1 MTSSKD
7 DLLMVTRQG
16 KALRFS
22 EGEVRPTGRT
32 TMGVTGI
39 HLRGDDRVVSM
50 DVVETEGYLLVITDK
65 GQGKRTPFDEYLAK
79 SRGTLG
85 VTTISQEARAD
96 IGDIAQA
103 MVVLEGEDITTI
115 TRSGIVLRTK
125 VSDIS
130 IQGRATQ
137 GVRVMDIDEGD
148 SLAAMVRIS
157 AEEVETAA
165 IAREQALAEESEEN
179 PVILTETDETVI
191 QEEGGSAVDEDDM
204 EEDIEDDA
212 ENSAE

>member
-1 MTSSKD
+1 
-7 DLLMVTRQG
+7 
-16 KALRFS
+16 
-22 EGEVRPTGRT
+22 
-32 TMGVTGI
+32 
-39 HLRGDDRVVSM
+39 M
-50 DVVETEGYLLVITDK
+50 DVVEAEGYLLVITDK
-65 GQGKRTPFDEYLAK
+65 GQGKRTPLDEYLAK

-85 VTTISQEARAD
+85 VTTISQEARAE

-103 MVVLEGEDITTI
+103 MVVLEEEDITTI

-157 AEEVETAA
+157 AEEVASAA
-165 IAREQALAEESEEN
+165 KAREQALAEESEDTLAMQTGAEE
-179 PVILTETDETVI
+179 IEI
-191 QEEGGSAVDEDDM
+191 QEDEDSSEDEVESEEEPAGGS
-204 EEDIEDDA
+204 
-212 ENSAE
+212 ENSEE

>member
-1 MTSSKD
+1 
-7 DLLMVTRQG
+7 
-16 KALRFS
+16 
-22 EGEVRPTGRT
+22 
-32 TMGVTGI
+32 
-39 HLRGDDRVVSM
+39 M
-50 DVVETEGYLLVITDK
+50 DVVEPNGYLLIITDK
-65 GQGKRTPFDEYLAK
+65 GQGKRTPLEEYLAK

-85 VTTISQEARAD
+85 VTTISQEARPE
-96 IGDIAQA
+96 IGDIAEA
-103 MVVLEGEDITTI
+103 MVVLEEEDITTI

-157 AEEVETAA
+157 AEEVESAMK
-165 IAREQALAEESEEN
+165 AREQALAEESEEN
-179 PVILTETDETVI
+179 PVIQTEASEVEI
-191 QEEGGSAVDEDDM
+191 QEDEESSELDD
-204 EEDIEDDA
+204 EIEDDG

>member
-1 MTSSKD
+1 AKYFSMATSLGRVKRVPMSDFENVRPSGLIAIRLNDGDELGWVRMTSSKD

-22 EGEVRPTGRT
+22 ESEVRPTGRT

-39 HLRGDDRVVSM
+39 RLRGDDRLVSM
-50 DVVETEGYLLVITDK
+50 DVVEPNGFLLIITDK
-65 GQGKRTPFDEYLAK
+65 GQGKRTPLEEYLAK

-85 VTTISQEARAD
+85 VTTISQEARPE
-96 IGDIAQA
+96 IGDIAEA
-103 MVVLEGEDITTI
+103 MVVLEEEDITTI

-157 AEEVETAA
+157 AEEV
-165 IAREQALAEESEEN
+165 
-179 PVILTETDETVI
+179 
-191 QEEGGSAVDEDDM
+191 
-204 EEDIEDDA
+204 
-212 ENSAE
+212 